1 MDVISNT
8 TEPLSGDELALWHA
22 CKTLGTVVTQ
32 RVGAALTAATG
43 LSGTDYGVISRLA
56 DLGAGRL
63 GQQTLTDSMGLTKGA
78 MSHQLTRM
86 THRGLVLREKTGTG
100 STVILTDHGR
110 TLLSQARPVHATAV
124 REQLLDRLSADERAT
139 LLRIAARLA
148 E

>member
-56 DLGAGRL
+56 DLGAGAWV
-63 GQQTLTDSMGLTKGA
+63 S
-78 MSHQLTRM
+78 
-86 THRGLVLREKTGTG
+86 
-100 STVILTDHGR
+100 
-110 TLLSQARPVHATAV
+110 RPSPTPWA
-124 REQLLDRLSADERAT
+124 
-139 LLRIAARLA
+139 
-148 E
+148 